1 MRGIVKKLGTSVVA
15 LVMVCAVLTGCGEI
29 SKDDIVG
36 DWTTSTINGQSVE
49 EYGASLGLSGTQAAT
64 NITIRDDD
72 TMVSTNLTGSTEFDI
87 VRKADGFEVKQKG
100 QSEVFMSVK
109 YDKDAKT
116 LAYSVQDGQGGT
128 VDQIMVKG
136 NTPLEAGEAAPADD
150 GTGEATEEATEEAAE
165 GAAEEGVEEGVEEG
179 TEEEVE

>member
-1 MRGIVKKLGTSVVA
+1 
-15 LVMVCAVLTGCGEI
+15 
-29 SKDDIVG
+29 
-36 DWTTSTINGQSVE
+36 
-49 EYGASLGLSGTQAAT
+49 
-64 NITIRDDD
+64 
-72 TMVSTNLTGSTEFDI
+72 
-87 VRKADGFEVKQKG
+87 
-100 QSEVFMSVK
+100 MSVK

-165 GAAEEGVEEGVEEG
+165 GAAEEGVEEGAEEG